1 MRTLKSIM
9 VLGLALSTFTATEA
23 AKLTFKVTNP
33 NEKVKVRLTFSQS
46 GEQKEVAIDAAGNG
60 NIEITGFTPQYV
72 TMQYTR
78 GRRTLY
84 LDPNQ
89 DLTLSFDSDNMWRNT
104 TFEGAGAAI
113 NTYLGSKELQSL
125 GMPDMKMQEAALIH
139 KGDSLYA
146 ANCQVLEAAKLPAD
160 FTTQEKIRLQFY
172 TYYYFSKY
180 ALYHPHFGKDDNYIP
195 SKAYYEKLEAITPI
209 NASLLAL
216 KEYKAFLPDA
226 ISAFSNKGKTVA
238 SSSTEQ
244 SVNYVDATIQDEK
257 VAEFLIDQFVY
268 NFVDNNGL
276 DEADGL
282 IVLFRKHVKDAKSI
296 EKFNALC
303 TKWEKLRSG
312 NPSAASFSY
321 PDINGKTVSLAD
333 LKGKYIYIDVWAT
346 WCGPCRGC
354 FFCKYTDTGIDRC
367 LCLHTGSYYRCL
379 GGKKRHCLTLHV
391 RSHQR
396 TVRII
401 VLQER
406 NQCCSN
412 GEHHLWRYVHVIE
425 CSLIVLLRFFT
436 VTTGYGITNK
446 MSILIQF
453 FVRLRYMVIIFLIR
467 SHVYNFVCN
476 TRIVFI

>member
-160 FTTQEKIRLQFY
+160 FTAQEKYVCNSIRIIISPNTLCII
-172 TYYYFSKY
+172 
-180 ALYHPHFGKDDNYIP
+180 LI
-195 SKAYYEKLEAITPI
+195 LERMTTI
-209 NASLLAL
+209 
-216 KEYKAFLPDA
+216 FLP
-226 ISAFSNKGKTVA
+226 
-238 SSSTEQ
+238 
-244 SVNYVDATIQDEK
+244 
-257 VAEFLIDQFVY
+257 
-268 NFVDNNGL
+268 
-276 DEADGL
+276 
-282 IVLFRKHVKDAKSI
+282 KHIMK
-296 EKFNALC
+296 
-303 TKWEKLRSG
+303 
-312 NPSAASFSY
+312 
-321 PDINGKTVSLAD
+321 
-333 LKGKYIYIDVWAT
+333 
-346 WCGPCRGC
+346 
-354 FFCKYTDTGIDRC
+354 
-367 LCLHTGSYYRCL
+367 TGSYYSDQCRFISS
-379 GGKKRHCLTLHV
+379 KR
-391 RSHQR
+391 
-396 TVRII
+396 I
-401 VLQER
+401 
-406 NQCCSN
+406 
-412 GEHHLWRYVHVIE
+412 
-425 CSLIVLLRFFT
+425 
-436 VTTGYGITNK
+436 
-446 MSILIQF
+446 
-453 FVRLRYMVIIFLIR
+453 
-467 SHVYNFVCN
+467 
-476 TRIVFI
+476 

>member
-33 NEKVKVRLTFSQS
+33 NEKVKVILTFSQS

-113 NTYLGSKELQSL
+113 NTYLGSKELRSL

-146 ANCQVLEAAKLPAD
+146 VNCQVLEAAKLPAD
-160 FTTQEKIRLQFY
+160 FTAQEKIRLQFY

-209 NASLLAL
+209 NAGLLAL

-244 SVNYVDATIQDEK
+244 CVNYIDATIQDEK

-282 IVLFRKHVKDAKSI
+282 IVLFRKHVKDTKSI

-312 NPSAASFSY
+312 NPSAASFPY
-321 PDINGKTVSLAD
+321 PDINGKTVSMTD

-346 WCGPCRGC
+346 WCGPCRGELPALKELEE
-354 FFCKYTDTGIDRC
+354 KYAGKDIHFVSLSCDKNKKAWENMVTKEQLKGIQLHMGTDRTFMDAYLINGIPRFILLDRDGNIISANMTRPSDPKTAEKFNE
-367 LCLHTGSYYRCL
+367 LL
-379 GGKKRHCLTLHV
+379 GL
-391 RSHQR
+391 
-396 TVRII
+396 
-401 VLQER
+401 
-406 NQCCSN
+406 
-412 GEHHLWRYVHVIE
+412 
-425 CSLIVLLRFFT
+425 
-436 VTTGYGITNK
+436 
-446 MSILIQF
+446 
-453 FVRLRYMVIIFLIR
+453 
-467 SHVYNFVCN
+467 
-476 TRIVFI
+476 

>member
-282 IVLFRKHVKDAKSI
+282 SY
-296 EKFNALC
+296 
-303 TKWEKLRSG
+303 
-312 NPSAASFSY
+312 SA
-321 PDINGKTVSLAD
+321 N
-333 LKGKYIYIDVWAT
+333 
-346 WCGPCRGC
+346 
-354 FFCKYTDTGIDRC
+354 
-367 LCLHTGSYYRCL
+367 
-379 GGKKRHCLTLHV
+379 
-391 RSHQR
+391 
-396 TVRII
+396 
-401 VLQER
+401 
-406 NQCCSN
+406 
-412 GEHHLWRYVHVIE
+412 
-425 CSLIVLLRFFT
+425 
-436 VTTGYGITNK
+436 
-446 MSILIQF
+446 M
-453 FVRLRYMVIIFLIR
+453 
-467 SHVYNFVCN
+467 
-476 TRIVFI
+476 

>member
-244 SVNYVDATIQDEK
+244 SVNYVDATIQD
-257 VAEFLIDQFVY
+257 L
-268 NFVDNNGL
+268 
-276 DEADGL
+276 
-282 IVLFRKHVKDAKSI
+282 
-296 EKFNALC
+296 
-303 TKWEKLRSG
+303 
-312 NPSAASFSY
+312 
-321 PDINGKTVSLAD
+321 
-333 LKGKYIYIDVWAT
+333 
-346 WCGPCRGC
+346 
-354 FFCKYTDTGIDRC
+354 
-367 LCLHTGSYYRCL
+367 
-379 GGKKRHCLTLHV
+379 
-391 RSHQR
+391 
-396 TVRII
+396 
-401 VLQER
+401 
-406 NQCCSN
+406 
-412 GEHHLWRYVHVIE
+412 
-425 CSLIVLLRFFT
+425 SLIH
-436 VTTGYGITNK
+436 I
-446 MSILIQF
+446 
-453 FVRLRYMVIIFLIR
+453 
-467 SHVYNFVCN
+467 
-476 TRIVFI
+476 

>member
-282 IVLFRKHVKDAKSI
+282 IVLFRKHVKDTKSI

-321 PDINGKTVSLAD
+321 PDINGKTISLAD
-333 LKGKYIYIDVWAT
+333 LKGKYIYIDGYLVWPLPWRT
-346 WCGPCRGC
+346 SCVKGIGREICRKGYSFCQPVMRQEQKGMGEHGNKGSTERDPVTHGNRQDLYGC
-354 FFCKYTDTGIDRC
+354 LPHQRHSPFYPAGSGWQNH
-367 LCLHTGSYYRCL
+367 LCQYDPS
-379 GGKKRHCLTLHV
+379 V
-391 RSHQR
+391 RSQDSR
-396 TVRII
+396 EV
-401 VLQER
+401 Q
-406 NQCCSN
+406 
-412 GEHHLWRYVHVIE
+412 
-425 CSLIVLLRFFT
+425 
-436 VTTGYGITNK
+436 
-446 MSILIQF
+446 
-453 FVRLRYMVIIFLIR
+453 
-467 SHVYNFVCN
+467 
-476 TRIVFI
+476 

>member
-160 FTTQEKIRLQFY
+160 FTAQEKIRLQFY

-180 ALYHPHFGKDDNYIP
+180 ALYHPH
-195 SKAYYEKLEAITPI
+195 LERMTTI
-209 NASLLAL
+209 
-216 KEYKAFLPDA
+216 FLP
-226 ISAFSNKGKTVA
+226 
-238 SSSTEQ
+238 
-244 SVNYVDATIQDEK
+244 
-257 VAEFLIDQFVY
+257 
-268 NFVDNNGL
+268 
-276 DEADGL
+276 
-282 IVLFRKHVKDAKSI
+282 KHIMKNWK
-296 EKFNALC
+296 LL
-303 TKWEKLRSG
+303 LRSM
-312 NPSAASFSY
+312 P
-321 PDINGKTVSLAD
+321 
-333 LKGKYIYIDVWAT
+333 
-346 WCGPCRGC
+346 
-354 FFCKYTDTGIDRC
+354 
-367 LCLHTGSYYRCL
+367 
-379 GGKKRHCLTLHV
+379 
-391 RSHQR
+391 
-396 TVRII
+396 
-401 VLQER
+401 
-406 NQCCSN
+406 
-412 GEHHLWRYVHVIE
+412 
-425 CSLIVLLRFFT
+425 
-436 VTTGYGITNK
+436 
-446 MSILIQF
+446 
-453 FVRLRYMVIIFLIR
+453 
-467 SHVYNFVCN
+467 VY
-476 TRIVFI
+476 